1 MELEG
6 ERTRR
11 GIWREVGAL
20 ETTCSA
26 EDFLSGVEVWV
37 TRPQVVNRRLLGA
50 VIVEGGGAKAG
61 EKVERRI
68 GKEKEHSQPTLTAQ
82 SPDVCSHDNECA
94 AVSGGLSW
102 CGGRDSCTV
111 RELLPRMRSMEPR
124 REGVTTG
131 RRWEGGGQSEERGR
145 GGLGKLK
152 WMMQ

>member
-61 EKVERRI
+61 EKVEKRS
-68 GKEKEHSQPTLTAQ
+68 KEK
-82 SPDVCSHDNECA
+82 
-94 AVSGGLSW
+94 
-102 CGGRDSCTV
+102 GREKV
-111 RELLPRMRSMEPR
+111 
-124 REGVTTG
+124 
-131 RRWEGGGQSEERGR
+131 EEFG
-145 GGLGKLK
+145 GKLAR
-152 WMMQ
+152 